1 MPPMYISRIVNSL
14 VAVRGIFTVAFWLLL
29 WQVGNWTDDLK
40 SLIWELSNADKEIKT
55 TSAWVLPRANQNN
68 VIIKKSQN
76 NVLVQNQVLCS
87 LTSLQLFSMVIP
99 LSFTS
104 SLTAYSRNY
113 FPLFQ
118 CIPL

>member
-14 VAVRGIFTVAFWLLL
+14 VAVCGIFTVAFWLLL

-68 VIIKKSQN
+68 VIIKK
-76 NVLVQNQVLCS
+76 VR
-87 LTSLQLFSMVIP
+87 TMFLFKIRYYVV
-99 LSFTS
+99 
-104 SLTAYSRNY
+104 
-113 FPLFQ
+113 
-118 CIPL
+118 